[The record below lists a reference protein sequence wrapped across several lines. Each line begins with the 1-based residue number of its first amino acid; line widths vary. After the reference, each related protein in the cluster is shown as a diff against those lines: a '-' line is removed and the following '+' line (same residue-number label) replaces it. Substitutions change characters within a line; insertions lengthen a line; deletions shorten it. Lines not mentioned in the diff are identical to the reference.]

1 MSRAWVPMFA
11 DEWPEI
17 ADTIPRPWPE
27 AAVGMDLRWWSNE
40 QRMGRKGKPGR
51 SALVQRWGWTAHKV
65 RTFIASGAWED
76 GITSESPEVHQPTA
90 SESPAPTSANLHNGA
105 ETSSESPADR
115 QKSASESPHARRL
128 TTEKLTTEPLN
139 KGKPSRDPSPPVQEK
154 CTVKLASGQRFPE
167 AVRRAAVE
175 SGQPKGEILDAV
187 NAIAEFICERKIGAD
202 DGDAVVRA
210 WRELGH
216 GFIPVAHFRR
226 EAMLIAR
233 ACKESMHDR
242 FKRDVR
248 GEGWAGKS
256 DASKSV
262 SSVLRVSAGNGAGWS
277 ERLFLAE
284 KHAEEIDG
292 RSRPAPA
299 LTPVDGDGD
308 LTVPMQSSDQ
318 PVWLDTPTPGEWTFA
333 RGLLR
338 KQFREDFTS
347 WFNPVKLGGVS
358 DGLVVLECTKTAVK
372 VLSGADWLPAIE
384 AALGA
389 NVAFRV
395 VPWAAK

>member
-1 MSRAWVPMFA
+1 MFA

-40 QRMGRKGKPGR
+40 ERMGRKGKPGR
-51 SALVQRWGWTAHKV
+51 SALVERWGWTAHKV
-65 RTFIASGAWED
+65 RSFIASGAWED
-76 GITSESPEVHQPTA
+76 GITSESPADRQPVA

-105 ETSSESPADR
+105 ETASEPPADR

-128 TTEKLTTEPLN
+128 TTEQLTTEELN
-139 KGKPSRDPSPPVQEK
+139 KGKPSRDPSPPVQESRK
-154 CTVKLASGQRFPE
+154 IPR
-167 AVRRAAVE
+167 AVRVAAVE

-187 NAIAEFICERKIGAD
+187 NEIASFICERRLGRD
-202 DGDAVVRA
+202 DGDAVVTA
-210 WRELGH
+210 WRALEFPPIADFH
-216 GFIPVAHFRR
+216 R
-226 EAMLIAR
+226 EALLIAR

-242 FKRDVR
+242 FARDVR

-256 DASKSV
+256 DASSSV

-277 ERLFLAE
+277 ERLYLAE

-292 RSRPAPA
+292 PSKPAAEPVGAPA
-299 LTPVDGDGD
+299 DAALVAPKKHSTQPYRYEFSEGQWGQARAQ
-308 LTVPMQSSDQ
+308 LSD
-318 PVWLDTPTPGEWTFA
+318 
-333 RGLLR
+333 
-338 KQFREDFTS
+338 QFREDFES
-347 WFNPVKLGGVS
+347 WFEPVKLGGVS

-372 VLSGADWLPAIE
+372 VLSGGDWLPAIE

-395 VPWAAK
+395 VAWSSP

>member
-1 MSRAWVPMFA
+1 MFA

-17 ADTIPRPWPE
+17 ADSIPRPWPE

-40 QRMGRKGKPGR
+40 ERMGRKGKPGR
-51 SALVQRWGWTAHKV
+51 SALVERWGWTSHKV
-65 RTFIASGAWED
+65 RTFISSGTWED
-76 GITSESPEVHQPTA
+76 GIASESPEVRQPTA

-105 ETSSESPADR
+105 ETASESPADR
-115 QKSASESPHARRL
+115 QDSASESPHARRL
-128 TTEKLTTEPLN
+128 TTEQLTTEELN
-139 KGKPSRDPSPPVQEK
+139 KGKPSRDPSPPIQEK
-154 CTVKLASGQRFPE
+154 VTVRLSGQRVPA
-167 AVRRAAVE
+167 AVRRAALE
-175 SGQPKGEILDAV
+175 SRQPKAEILEAV
-187 NAIAEFICERKIGAD
+187 NAIAAFICERKIGAD

-210 WRELGH
+210 WCELD
-216 GFIPVAHFRR
+216 FPPIADFRR
-226 EAMLIAR
+226 EALLIAR

-242 FKRDVR
+242 FARDVR

-299 LTPVDGDGD
+299 LTDTPVDGDGD
-308 LTVPMQSSDQ
+308 LTVPLQSSDQ

-333 RGLLR
+333 RDLLR

-358 DGLVVLECTKTAVK
+358 GGLVVLECTKTAAK
-372 VLSGADWLPAIE
+372 VLSGGEWLPAIE

-395 VPWAAK
+395 VAWGSP